1 MSSPPRALSTA
12 LPPAA
17 LRAYAAAHF
26 GKSLLW
32 YTGQLLLIFA
42 LTDYSGLSARCGR
55 IFDGGQMD
63 RQRNDGA
70 HYCTALG

>member
-17 LRAYAAAHF
+17 LLAYAAAHF

-42 LTDYSGLSARCGR
+42 LTDYSWPERPSRPD
-55 IFDGGQMD
+55 FQ
-63 RQRNDGA
+63 
-70 HYCTALG
+70 

>member
-17 LRAYAAAHF
+17 LLAYAAAHF

-42 LTDYSGLSARCGR
+42 LTDYSWPERPSRPDL
-55 IFDGGQMD
+55 Q
-63 RQRNDGA
+63 
-70 HYCTALG
+70 